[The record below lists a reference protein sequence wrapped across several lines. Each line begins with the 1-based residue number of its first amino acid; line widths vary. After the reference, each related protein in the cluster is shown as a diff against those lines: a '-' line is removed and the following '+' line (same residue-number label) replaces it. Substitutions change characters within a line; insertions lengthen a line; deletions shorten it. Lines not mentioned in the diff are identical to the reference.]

1 MAFYRCNIN
10 GFQKHSTGGLDA
22 PVREASSPDATARYR
37 RVARRVLVGRSTGA
51 GCSALTRRPAPASR
65 PACRADRVRTA
76 AAVAVL
82 IEVARDSRPSR
93 ARAMPEEV
101 AGMRAAATGPLAR
114 LLAECACRVRALR
127 ERYRTIAADTPK
139 ARATTLLRQWLSPQQ
154 RAQFDAEGYFDVVG
168 CATAESDI
176 ASTMVRV

>member
-1 MAFYRCNIN
+1 
-10 GFQKHSTGGLDA
+10 
-22 PVREASSPDATARYR
+22 
-37 RVARRVLVGRSTGA
+37 
-51 GCSALTRRPAPASR
+51 
-65 PACRADRVRTA
+65 
-76 AAVAVL
+76 
-82 IEVARDSRPSR
+82 
-93 ARAMPEEV
+93 
-101 AGMRAAATGPLAR
+101 MRAAATGPLAR